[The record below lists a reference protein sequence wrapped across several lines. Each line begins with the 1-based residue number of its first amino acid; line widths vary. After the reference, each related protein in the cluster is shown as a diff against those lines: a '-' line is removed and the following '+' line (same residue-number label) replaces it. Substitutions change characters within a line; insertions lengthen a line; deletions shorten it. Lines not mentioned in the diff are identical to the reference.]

1 MHVTNNFDRDV
12 GARRFRFQQIDDRRR
27 DLVAQFV
34 DRGCLDVKPAQWSAV
49 LEPPDLASG
58 S

>member
-12 GARRFRFQQIDDRRR
+12 GARRFRFQQIDYRRR

-34 DRGCLDVKPAQWSAV
+34 DRACLDVKSTQWSAV
-49 LEPPDLASG
+49 LDPPTLASG